1 MFFHKGYP
9 VVCAAVALALLT
21 GVTAQAETTP
31 ATTSTATVAVMPT
44 DAVLAAVYSAPMTVD
59 DAVKLALQLNET
71 VKRAQLDISIAE
83 YQISS
88 AKSAALPSVNAQ
100 LLTGI
105 NDLGIDMRGRGVTFD
120 QVANNL
126 MIIASKPIWPPESWR
141 APRAAAEAGLGSSK
155 ETLNSTRQ
163 QLAYQ
168 VRLGCSQYFS
178 AEQML
183 NVAKANV
190 TVATEQLKLARSRVA
205 AGTAAKI
212 DEFQAEANLSSAE
225 ISLNTTTNNLS
236 LARAAL
242 AVQIGLPASTY
253 IQVIPEEKW
262 PLLPANEEKLTQFAL
277 EHRPD
282 VKSLA
287 FTRDQI
293 DAGIDQLEVQKRPTV
308 ALASTFSSTFASL
321 GHAQNRFSIG
331 FDVKYNVYNGGKLNA
346 TIDSTRLQREQLESS
361 ISQVKLG
368 IGLQVRQAYLNL
380 QSALEQQKTADK
392 QVTAATESARIA
404 KIRYDAG
411 EGIYL
416 EKQQADLNKL
426 QADTALV
433 NARYQAQIAR
443 AQLYQALGVI
453 YPAEEGLGL

>member
-1 MFFHKGYP
+1 MFFCKRFSI
-9 VVCAAVALALLT
+9 VCAVGVVALIA
-21 GVTAQAETTP
+21 GVPVQAASTP
-31 ATTSTATVAVMPT
+31 ATTSTAAIAVLPT
-44 DAVLAAVYSAPMTVD
+44 GAVLAAISSAPMTVD

-71 VKRAQLDISIAE
+71 VKRAQLDITIAE
-83 YQISS
+83 DQIAS
-88 AKSAALPSVNAQ
+88 AKSAALPSVNAE

-105 NDLGIDMRGRGVTFD
+105 NDLGIDMRGRGVTFN
-120 QVANNL
+120 QVGNNL
-126 MIIASKPIWPPESWR
+126 MIIASKPIWPPELWR

-155 ETLNSTRQ
+155 ASLNRTRQ

-190 TVATEQLKLARSRVA
+190 TVATEQLKLAKSRVA

-212 DEFQAEANLSSAE
+212 DEYQAEANLSSAE

-262 PLLPANEEKLTQFAL
+262 PLLPANEDKLTQFAL

-282 VKSLA
+282 VKSLM

-293 DAGIDQLEVQKRPTV
+293 NAGIDQLEVQKRPTV
-308 ALASTFSSTFASL
+308 ALASTFSSTFANL
-321 GHAQNRFSIG
+321 GNSRNIFGIG

-346 TIDSTRLQREQLESS
+346 TIDSTRLQRDQLDSS

-368 IGLQVRQAYLNL
+368 VGLEVRQAYLNL

-426 QADTALV
+426 QADTNLV

-453 YPAEEGLGL
+453 NPAEEGL